1 MWDSVIECEPEI
13 SAESLPVTGVGAI
26 PAVVEPPVAA
36 PKGEDVGLSTISSS
50 EIEVS
55 YGHLLM
61 QWTVVK

>member
-36 PKGEDVGLSTISSS
+36 PKGEDFEDSWSTTA
-50 EIEVS
+50 
-55 YGHLLM
+55 H
-61 QWTVVK
+61 Q